1 MEERAVRVT
10 DEGAVRRLTLCRP
23 EAYNTITPQFRD
35 ELGAAV
41 DAAQRDRHVRVIL
54 LDAEGPAFCAGY
66 GLDWSTAA
74 QADDA
79 DRATRVWDTP
89 ADLHGIGEF
98 AATWAKLHESVKPT
112 LAAVQGWCIAG
123 GTNVVF
129 NAHLIVAAES
139 ARFGYPP
146 SRVWGV
152 PEAPWNWVARM
163 GMQRA
168 RRYMLTGDEFTA
180 AEALE
185 MGVVLAVVP
194 DDELAEQAMAL
205 AQRIARV
212 PANQLEMI
220 TLALNS
226 VADHQFDPRASRLL
240 GTIFDGVARH
250 SQEGLDFVRRSSDV
264 GFREAVRERDRP
276 FQDYG
281 ERPTPSST
289 TGEVASS
296 TTSEPP
302 PPPTPPAPTTTST
315 EGRASP

>member
-1 MEERAVRVT
+1 MGEHAVRVS
-10 DEGAVRRLTLCRP
+10 DDGAVRRLTLCRP

-35 ELGAAV
+35 ELGTAL
-41 DAAQRDRHVRVIL
+41 DDAQRDRGARVIL

-74 QADDA
+74 QASDDETSK
-79 DRATRVWDTP
+79 RAWDTA
-89 ADLHGIGEF
+89 ADLHMIGTF
-98 AATWAKLHESVKPT
+98 ASTWAKLHDSTKPT
-112 LAAVQGWCIAG
+112 VAAVQGWCIAG

-129 NAHLIVAAES
+129 NAHLILAAES

-168 RRYMLTGDEFTA
+168 RRFMLTGDEFTA
-180 AEALE
+180 AEAFE
-185 MGVVLAVVP
+185 MGAVLDVIP
-194 DDELAEQAMAL
+194 DEELAEQAMAL

-212 PANQLEMI
+212 PSNQLEMI

-226 VADHQFDPRASRLL
+226 VANHQYDPSSSRLL

-250 SQEGLDFVRRSSDV
+250 SQEGADFVGRSAEV

-281 ERPTPSST
+281 ERPKD
-289 TGEVASS
+289 A
-296 TTSEPP
+296 
-302 PPPTPPAPTTTST
+302 
-315 EGRASP
+315 

>member
-1 MEERAVRVT
+1 MSNHAVRVS

-23 EAYNTITPQFRD
+23 DAYNTITPQLRD
-35 ELGAAV
+35 ELGAAL
-41 DAAQRDRHVRVIL
+41 DAAQRDRNVRVIL

-74 QADDA
+74 QADD
-79 DRATRVWDTP
+79 DSSSERVWDT
-89 ADLHGIGEF
+89 AVDLHLIGPY
-98 AATWAKLHESVKPT
+98 AATWAKLHDSTKPT
-112 LAAVQGWCIAG
+112 VAAVSGWCIAG
-123 GTNVVF
+123 GTNIVF
-129 NAHLIVAAES
+129 NAHMILAGES

-163 GMQRA
+163 GIQKA

-185 MGVVLAVVP
+185 MGVVLDVVP
-194 DDELAEQAMAL
+194 DDELAERADEL
-205 AQRIARV
+205 AQRLAMV
-212 PANQLEMI
+212 PGNQLEMI
-220 TLALNS
+220 TMALNA
-226 VADHQFDPRASRLL
+226 VANHQYDPPASRLL

-250 SQEGLDFVRRSSDV
+250 SQEGDDFVARSMEV

-281 ERPTPSST
+281 ERPTSS
-289 TGEVASS
+289 
-296 TTSEPP
+296 
-302 PPPTPPAPTTTST
+302 
-315 EGRASP
+315 

>member
-1 MEERAVRVT
+1 MDERAVRVS
-10 DEGAVRRLTLCRP
+10 DEGAVRRLTFCRP
-23 EAYNTITPQFRD
+23 EAYNTITPQLRD
-35 ELGAAV
+35 ELGAALD
-41 DAAQRDRHVRVIL
+41 DAQADRDVRVIL

-74 QADDA
+74 QADDQRREQ
-79 DRATRVWDTP
+79 RAWDTA
-89 ADLHGIGEF
+89 ADLHVIGPF
-98 AATWAKLHESVKPT
+98 AATWAKLHDSVKPT
-112 LAAVQGWCIAG
+112 IAAVQGWCIAG
-123 GTNVVF
+123 GTNIVF

-146 SRVWGV
+146 SRVWGI

-180 AEALE
+180 AEALD
-185 MGVVLAVVP
+185 MGVVLDVVG
-194 DDELAEQAMAL
+194 DDELADHAMAL
-205 AQRIARV
+205 AQRIATV

-220 TLALNS
+220 TLALNA
-226 VADHQFDPRASRLL
+226 VANHQYDPATSRLL

-250 SQEGLDFVRRSSDV
+250 SQEGADFVERSSDV

-281 ERPTPSST
+281 ERPKPD
-289 TGEVASS
+289 
-296 TTSEPP
+296 
-302 PPPTPPAPTTTST
+302 
-315 EGRASP
+315 

>member
-1 MEERAVRVT
+1 MSNDAVRVS

-23 EAYNTITPQFRD
+23 DAYNTITPQLRD
-35 ELGAAV
+35 ELGAAL
-41 DAAQRDRHVRVIL
+41 DAAQRDRNVRVIL

-74 QADDA
+74 QADD
-79 DRATRVWDTP
+79 DSSSERVWDT
-89 ADLHGIGEF
+89 AVDLHLIGPY
-98 AATWAKLHESVKPT
+98 AATWAKLHDSTKPT
-112 LAAVQGWCIAG
+112 VAAVSGWCIAG
-123 GTNVVF
+123 GTNIVF
-129 NAHLIVAAES
+129 NAHMILAGES

-163 GMQRA
+163 GIQKA

-185 MGVVLAVVP
+185 MGVVLDVVP
-194 DDELAEQAMAL
+194 DDELAERADEL
-205 AQRIARV
+205 AQRLAMV
-212 PANQLEMI
+212 PGNQLEMI
-220 TLALNS
+220 TMALNA
-226 VADHQFDPRASRLL
+226 VANHQYDPPASRLL

-250 SQEGLDFVRRSSDV
+250 SQEGYDFVARSMEV

-281 ERPTPSST
+281 ERPTSS
-289 TGEVASS
+289 
-296 TTSEPP
+296 
-302 PPPTPPAPTTTST
+302 
-315 EGRASP
+315 